1 MVLVSKRGRFLVGEL
16 VFERG
21 GQIEL
26 AGGRRAATPGRMALV
41 ELGQGRGRA
50 RVVRQ
55 LGDPRLAADVLDA
68 MLEDR
73 QIRVGFSRRIEEDAG
88 EAAAR
93 AAALDVD
100 RRDLRDL
107 PTFTVD
113 PASAHD
119 FDDAVS
125 ASRTERGV
133 RLWIHIADVA
143 AHVRPRAPL
152 EKEAYRR
159 ANSTSSTSRDSSW
172 RLESSR
178 VSASVEACWKRVLL
192 AMAAATWSAKTLR
205 VSRSSSVKALRWS
218 GPSR

>member
-16 VFERG
+16 LFERG

-26 AGGRRAATPGRMALV
+26 GGGRRAATPGRMALV

-73 QIRVGFSRRIEEDAG
+73 QIRVGFSRRIEEEAG

-143 AHVRPRAPL
+143 AHVRPGRRSRRRPIGGRTPPTSPAGSRRCSRTRSRAMPAASL
-152 EKEAYRR
+152 PIGIASRSPRR
-159 ANSTSSTSRDSSW
+159 S
-172 RLESSR
+172 SSR
-178 VSASVEACWKRVLL
+178 SP
-192 AMAAATWSAKTLR
+192 
-205 VSRSSSVKALRWS
+205 VSRSRRASIAA
-218 GPSR
+218 